1 MYLIFEHEIKPIWC
15 SLVDIINTGYQFS
28 LITLEILPSD
38 NNYIANAMRDNNIC
52 YVVLDDGRTGAKLSN
67 LAIISPHLA
76 KSIISNQSDI
86 YDCLRQ
92 KYRELMQSK
101 INAES
106 NHDHDWS
113 HIVRFETTFDVG
125 RLDDPVESEPA
136 YVPAGT
142 TWTPI
147 RNMRFFT
154 SETPFHFHYD
164 EL

>member
-1 MYLIFEHEIKPIWC
+1 MYLIFGHEIKPIWC
-15 SLVDIINTGYQFS
+15 SLINITDTGYNLS

-67 LAIISPHLA
+67 LNVMSPYLA
-76 KSIISNQSDI
+76 KSMVTTRGDI

-92 KYRELMQSK
+92 EYRELVHS
-101 INAES
+101 ES

-113 HIVRFETTFDVG
+113 HIVRFETSFDVG
-125 RLDDPVESEPA
+125 RLDDPVESEPV

-147 RNMRFFT
+147 RNVRFFT
-154 SETPFHFHYD
+154 SGTTSSD
-164 EL
+164 W

>member
-1 MYLIFEHEIKPIWC
+1 MYLIFGHEIKPIWC
-15 SLVDIINTGYQFS
+15 SLVNITDTGYSLS

-67 LAIISPHLA
+67 LNVMSPYLA
-76 KSIISNQSDI
+76 KSMVTTRGDI

-92 KYRELMQSK
+92 EYRELVHS
-101 INAES
+101 ES

-113 HIVRFETTFDVG
+113 HIVRFETTVDVG
-125 RLDDPVESEPA
+125 RLDDPVENEPA

-147 RNMRFFT
+147 RNVRFFT